1 MKKETENP
9 QLNIPVRSVLIIKEM
24 KKGMVFD
31 LYQDSKETRRVMAIN
46 ERDVMCL
53 DGCMG
58 EVIKDIDFENEVGDI
73 LIMDVLS
80 FEP

>member
-1 MKKETENP
+1 
-9 QLNIPVRSVLIIKEM
+9 M

-31 LYQDSKETRRVMAIN
+31 LYQDGKETRRVMAIN

-58 EVIKDIDFENEVGDI
+58 EVIKDIDFENEVGEI

>member
-1 MKKETENP
+1 
-9 QLNIPVRSVLIIKEM
+9 M
-24 KKGMVFD
+24 KKGMIFD
-31 LYQDSKETRRVMAIN
+31 LYQDGKQTRRVMAIN

-53 DGCMG
+53 DGCIG
-58 EVIKDIDFENEVGDI
+58 EVVKDIDFENEVGEI